1 MKEGRSY
8 LKVTLTER
16 GSRRQESRHPWV
28 YDNEVGN
35 ADEGIK
41 DGDLVDVITAGGKYS
56 GTGFYNSN
64 SKIRVRIISRNANDT
79 FDKAFWERRVGYALD
94 YRQTVMKSAEDLK
107 KAYPDLNWKE
117 GMLLN
122 NVSKDEMEAWV
133 KGL

>member
-64 SKIRVRIISRNANDT
+64 SKISVRIISRNAT
-79 FDKAFWERRVGYALD
+79 IPSIRLSG
-94 YRQTVMKSAEDLK
+94 
-107 KAYPDLNWKE
+107 KE
-117 GMLLN
+117 ESVTPLTT
-122 NVSKDEMEAWV
+122 DRP
-133 KGL
+133 